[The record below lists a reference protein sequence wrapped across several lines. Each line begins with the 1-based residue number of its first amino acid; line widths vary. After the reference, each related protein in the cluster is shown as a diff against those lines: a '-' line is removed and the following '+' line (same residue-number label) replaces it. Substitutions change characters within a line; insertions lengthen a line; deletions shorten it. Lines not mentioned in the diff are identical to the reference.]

1 MFALLSARLRRW
13 LFFAILLPVLR
24 LVSRKTADR
33 LERKHGPTR
42 ATRILHR
49 AGNAGRRR

>member
-13 LFFAILLPVLR
+13 LLFAILLPVLR
-24 LVSRKTADR
+24 LVSRRVADR

-42 ATRILHR
+42 ASRVLHR
-49 AGNAGRRR
+49 AGNVRRRR

>member
-13 LFFAILLPVLR
+13 LLFAILLPVVK
-24 LVSRKTADR
+24 LVSRKTAAR

-42 ATRILHR
+42 TTRILQR